1 MGPRLLA
8 LDTSTDRLAVGLIE
22 ADREWTANEAGGPLA
37 SSRLIAV
44 TLELLSDAGHSIH
57 DLDAIAYG
65 AGPGAFT
72 GLRSTCAV
80 AQGLAFGA
88 GKPVLAIDSLMIVAE
103 DAMSQVGLPDDELWV
118 AMDARIDEVYAAC
131 YQCAAN
137 GWRTLSEPALY
148 PVAALA
154 ARWTA
159 MPPRV
164 VAGSAIEAFER
175 RLPLGDARLVP
186 HERNRASAL
195 LMLARRQWDAGRTMD
210 PAQALP
216 VYLRDKVALTS
227 AERAAGTTR

>member
-1 MGPRLLA
+1 
-8 LDTSTDRLAVGLIE
+8 
-22 ADREWTANEAGGPLA
+22 
-37 SSRLIAV
+37 
-44 TLELLSDAGHSIH
+44 
-57 DLDAIAYG
+57 
-65 AGPGAFT
+65 
-72 GLRSTCAV
+72 
-80 AQGLAFGA
+80 
-88 GKPVLAIDSLMIVAE
+88 VLAIDSLMIVAE

-154 ARWTA
+154 ARWKA

-164 VAGSAIEAFER
+164 VAGSAIEAFEG

-195 LMLARRQWDAGRTMD
+195 LVLARRQWDTGRTMD

-227 AERAAGTTR
+227 AERAAGTAR